1 MAMTMHLDVVTAE
14 KKLFSG
20 TVEEVIAPGVLGN
33 MGILPRHAQ
42 LISRLRAGELQY
54 RTTEGNLASL
64 FVSGGIL
71 EVQPHVV
78 TVLADT
84 GMRAEDLDEQAARE
98 AMQRAK
104 DALEGKDPED
114 LDYESIQAELEAA
127 KAQIEM
133 LHRIGKLRGHH

>member
-114 LDYESIQAELEAA
+114 LDYESIQAELKAA